1 MIRVERK
8 EWMKMSINHEINR
21 LIHFAVQKN
30 LMKEEDRY
38 YVANR
43 LLDVLKVAE
52 FTPEDDIEETL
63 PTATPVLKEMLD
75 YATQWVGRIDY
86 ASSQNNTDDSG
97 RRFEELHDGGA
108 TDCSWFVYHVLFRYG
123 LVGDDFIH
131 SYEWGNDP
139 WCYPGAE
146 NIGSDMDDA
155 SPGDI
160 ICTGEGTKPQNS
172 HVMIYLGDGE
182 VVECAAGHGV
192 QISGAPW
199 SPRQIVHF
207 NCIPT
212 SETSKTVDT
221 E

>member
-1 MIRVERK
+1 MKQITRIVASVLAAAVLCTAVPVPAYADSHREFEYDVETM
-8 EWMKMSINHEINR
+8 WTN
-21 LIHFAVQKN
+21 
-30 LMKEEDRY
+30 D
-38 YVANR
+38 
-43 LLDVLKVAE
+43 DV
-52 FTPEDDIEETL
+52 
-63 PTATPVLKEMLD
+63 KEMLD
-75 YATQWVGRIDY
+75 YATFWVGKITY
-86 ASSQNNTDDSG
+86 ASSQNNTDPHNH
-97 RRFEELHDGGA
+97 RFEELYDGGQ

>member
-1 MIRVERK
+1 MRIKRIVAITLAAVLAAALPAAGLEAQADSYREFPYDTDTPWSNDDVE
-8 EWMKMSINHEINR
+8 
-21 LIHFAVQKN
+21 
-30 LMKEEDRY
+30 
-38 YVANR
+38 
-43 LLDVLKVAE
+43 
-52 FTPEDDIEETL
+52 
-63 PTATPVLKEMLD
+63 EMLD